1 MNVERALVS
10 KIVQEQDIAPV
21 VTRSITSEFFVDP
34 ENRRVFQTLIRHQ
47 SEYGQV
53 PTLGAIRLDF
63 PEYRFVRVDDSM
75 DLLIDKIREAHSLSI
90 LETGLSQGVDAFD
103 KRDTAAAL
111 AALHSTISKISADV
125 PNSRDTNIVE
135 TGQERLA
142 HYLSLRDLD
151 GALLGIPTGFST
163 LDKATQGFQPEQLN
177 FFVGPP
183 KSGKTTLMLLSSIA
197 VHLYGL
203 RPLLMTFEMSEQE
216 MTARMDAFR
225 SGISH
230 ERLRSGSLKKEEWDR
245 LERYLHQLESMPD
258 YWMSADSNSATTLS
272 GIAAKV
278 DQYKPDILFIDGMY
292 MLIDEQTGEQNTPQ
306 ALTNITRGMKRMAQ
320 NKRIPVNASTQVLE
334 WKMDKKKG
342 ITSNSIGYS
351 SSFAQD
357 ADNIF
362 GVEKTE
368 DPAIQKVKVVLS
380 RNSPPRETYIEWD
393 WEHGKF
399 EELQDDPFAAADGGG
414 WDDSAGASF

>member
-10 KIVQEQDIAPV
+10 KIVQEKDLGPV
-21 VTRSITSEFFVDP
+21 VEKSITQEFFLEP
-34 ENRRVFQTLIRHQ
+34 ESKAVFQTLLRHQ

-53 PTLGAIRLDF
+53 PTLGAIRLDH
-63 PEYRFVRVDDSM
+63 PEYRFMKVDDSL
-75 DLLIDKIREAHSLSI
+75 DLLIDKIRENHTLAL
-90 LETGLSQGVDAFD
+90 LEEGLAEGVEHYDARNVKD
-103 KRDTAAAL
+103 AL
-111 AALHSTISKISADV
+111 AALHNTISRIASDV
-125 PNSRDTNIVE
+125 PNSRDTNVAQ

-142 HYLSLRDLD
+142 HYLSLKDLD

-163 LDKATQGFQPEQLN
+163 LDKATQGFQDEQLN

-183 KSGKTTLMLLSSIA
+183 KAGKTTLMLLASIA

-203 RPLLMTFEMSEQE
+203 RPLLFTFEMSEQE

-225 SGISH
+225 AGISH
-230 ERLRSGSLKKEEWDR
+230 ERLRTGALKSEEWKR
-245 LERYLHQLESMPD
+245 LERYIHQLDVMPD

-272 GIAAKV
+272 GIGAKI
-278 DQYKPDILFIDGMY
+278 DQYKPDIVFIDGLY

-306 ALTNITRGMKRMAQ
+306 ALTNITRGLKRMAQ
-320 NKRIPVNASTQVLE
+320 NKRLSVNASTQVLE

-351 SSFAQD
+351 SSFGQD

-362 GVEKTE
+362 GVERTD
-368 DPAIQKVKVVLS
+368 DPAIQKIKVVLS

-399 EELQDDPFAAADGGG
+399 EELQENPFEATEGGG
-414 WDDSAGASF
+414 WDADNSASF